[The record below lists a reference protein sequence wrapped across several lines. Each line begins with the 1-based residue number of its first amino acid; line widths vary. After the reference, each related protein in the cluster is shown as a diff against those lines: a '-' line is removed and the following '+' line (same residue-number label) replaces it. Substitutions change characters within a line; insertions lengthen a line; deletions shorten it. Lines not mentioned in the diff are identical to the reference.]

1 MLISTERH
9 AAQIVSRSEE
19 TQFFDDLG
27 CMVTSAGRIAGNAK
41 AFVHTEDAGWVDAE
55 LAVYGAAPGVRTPM
69 GYDVAAFARPPAAL
83 PASAVRT
90 WNSLRDT
97 LEAHR

>member
-1 MLISTERH
+1 MLISSERH
-9 AAQIVSRSEE
+9 AAQVVSQSEE
-19 TQFFDDLG
+19 TRFFDDLG
-27 CMVTSAGRIAGNAK
+27 CLATSGLRIAADAK
-41 AFVHTEDAGWVDAE
+41 AFVHAEDAGWIDAE
-55 LAVYGAAPGVRTPM
+55 LAVYAAAHGVRTPM

-90 WNSLRDT
+90 WTTLQET